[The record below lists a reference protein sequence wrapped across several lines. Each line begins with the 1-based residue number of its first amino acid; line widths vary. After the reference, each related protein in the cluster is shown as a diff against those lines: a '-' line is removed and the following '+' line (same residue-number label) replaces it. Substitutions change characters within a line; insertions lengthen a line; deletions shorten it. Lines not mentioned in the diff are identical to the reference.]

1 MTNKYLTSVSTVN
14 FKPYSTRQEEKRRI
28 IKMCKRKLN
37 VLQNKNS
44 ISVKTVLIKNTLK
57 VIEKQR
63 DFGYDPGD
71 SEEDGEQS
79 PSYIESLL
87 NDIDL
92 DRSSRTHPAKC
103 TGSPAPSS
111 AMDPKVPISDVLEE
125 FHNVETFSHNGLVF
139 QEDPHLF
146 LEMSLPDYQLGTSE
160 RARAS

>member
-1 MTNKYLTSVSTVN
+1 
-14 FKPYSTRQEEKRRI
+14 
-28 IKMCKRKLN
+28 MCKRKLN

-44 ISVKTVLIKNTLK
+44 IPVKTVLIKNTLK

-63 DFGYDPGD
+63 DLGYDPGD
-71 SEEDGEQS
+71 SEEDGEES

-92 DRSSRTHPAKC
+92 DRSSRTHPAKY
-103 TGSPAPSS
+103 TGPPAPSS

-146 LEMSLPDYQLGTSE
+146 L
-160 RARAS
+160 